1 MHRSAQRLTRILACA
16 AVPVMLVV
24 AGCSSDSGSGSDSGG
39 KKGSDAS
46 SAAKSPSVKPS
57 PTVEKAA
64 FDKLPDPCKSVTQK
78 TVNALVPEAK
88 DKSGTK
94 SKSNDI
100 DSRGSCS
107 WNGLEDDGL
116 KGSQYRWLSVSL
128 MRYDSDQALGSGNKR
143 AEEQYAKQLAAAN
156 AAQGA
161 KGLKTAAVSG
171 VGDQATSVT
180 YTMRKNVD
188 FRNQTIVVRTQNV
201 VLTLDYNGTSYE
213 GGKVPVTAEMLKDA
227 QKAAKEVVA
236 AIAAANQR

>member
-16 AVPVMLVV
+16 AVPVMLVA
-24 AGCSSDSGSGSDSGG
+24 AGCSSDSGSGSDG

-46 SAAKSPSVKPS
+46 SPAKSPSVKPS
-57 PTVEKAA
+57 PTVEKAV
-64 FDKLPDPCKSVTQK
+64 FDKLPDPCKSVTAK
-78 TVNALVPEAK
+78 TVESLVPEAK

-100 DSRGSCS
+100 SSRGSCS

-128 MRYDSDQALGSGNKR
+128 TRYDSDQALGSGNKR
-143 AEEQYAKQLAAAN
+143 AEEQYAKQVAAAS

-161 KGLKTAAVSG
+161 RSLKTESVSG
-171 VGDQATSVT
+171 IGDQATAVT
-180 YTMRKNVD
+180 YTMRKTVD
-188 FRNQTIVVRTQNV
+188 FRNQTIVARTQNV

-213 GGKVPVTAEMLKDA
+213 GGKIPSTADLLKDA

-236 AIAAANQR
+236 AVATTNKP

>member
-24 AGCSSDSGSGSDSGG
+24 AGCSSDSGSGSDS

-64 FDKLPDPCKSVTQK
+64 FDKLPDPCKAVGAK
-78 TVNALVPEAK
+78 TVEALVPEAK
-88 DKSGTK
+88 DKSGTR

-100 DSRGSCS
+100 SSRGSCS
-107 WNGLEDDGL
+107 WNGLEDNGL

-128 MRYDSDQALGSGNKR
+128 TRYESDQALGSGNKR
-143 AEEQYAKQLAAAN
+143 AEEQYAKQVAAAG
-156 AAQGA
+156 AAQGGKA
-161 KGLKTAAVSG
+161 LKTATVSG
-171 VGDQATSVT
+171 IGDQATTVT
-180 YTMRKNVD
+180 YTLRKTVD
-188 FRNQTIVVRTQNV
+188 FRHQTIVARTQNV
-201 VLTLDYNGTSYE
+201 VFTLDYNGTSYE
-213 GGKVPVTAEMLKDA
+213 GGKVPDTAEMLKDA

-236 AIAAANQR
+236 AIAAANKQ